1 MLLLFVNNQFLYFFL
16 LWTGF
21 TTFALYVF
29 FTTLATKFMDK
40 TTTNEEFK
48 VEGTMDFLEKKLKRI
63 NDKLITSKYSKKELE
78 QF

>member
-1 MLLLFVNNQFLYFFL
+1 
-16 LWTGF
+16 
-21 TTFALYVF
+21 
-29 FTTLATKFMDK
+29 MDK

-78 QF
+78 